1 MTLKSISDAF
11 EKFFFKAVPLHT
23 VALLRV
29 AFGLLLL
36 FNWLTTFPYRAIFYG
51 ENAVITFKTA
61 AMVSNYTR
69 LDLFGILPQTDTG
82 VYILCMI
89 NLVAALGVLFGL
101 FTRTSLALAFL
112 TIMTFHNRNVFI
124 LNSAD
129 TLFQNMLFLLIF
141 SGAGKM
147 FSLDKYFFGKSP
159 SEEVHAPW
167 ALRLIQMQFCMV
179 YISTILFKFKGEAWV
194 DGSAIYIATRLDDL
208 VRLPMPWLLD
218 NLLMI
223 KLMTWGTLVVELSL
237 GTLVWIRE
245 LRYWVLAA
253 GVALHLGIELIMNIP
268 MFEYIMIF
276 TMLSMI
282 DPDDMKK
289 AIHWLKSR
297 TQKTENQL
305 NSPEALSYEII

>member
-1 MTLKSISDAF
+1 MTIKTLTKAF
-11 EKFFFKAVPLHT
+11 DQFFFKPMPLHT
-23 VALLRV
+23 VALLRI

-36 FNWLTTFPYRAIFYG
+36 FNWLTTFPYRAVFYG

-61 AMVSNYTR
+61 ALISNYAH

-82 VYILCMI
+82 VYILCML

-112 TIMTFHNRNVFI
+112 TVMTFHNRNVFI

-129 TLFQNMLFLLIF
+129 TLFQNILFLLTF

-147 FSLDKYFFGKSP
+147 FSLDRYFFKHNRDI
-159 SEEVHAPW
+159 EMHAPW
-167 ALRLIQMQFCMV
+167 ALRLIQMQFCLV

-194 DGSAIYIATRLDDL
+194 DGSAIYIATRLDDM

-218 NLLMI
+218 NLLVI
-223 KLMTWGTLVVELSL
+223 KIMTWSTLAVELSL

-245 LRYWVLAA
+245 LRYWILAA
-253 GVALHLGIELIMNIP
+253 GIGLHLGIEMLMNIP

-282 DPDDMKK
+282 DPEDLKQ
-289 AIHWLKSR
+289 AVRWLKQR
-297 TQKTENQL
+297 TRKTT
-305 NSPEALSYEII
+305 PEAATYETI

>member
-1 MTLKSISDAF
+1 M
-11 EKFFFKAVPLHT
+11 
-23 VALLRV
+23 RV

-36 FNWLTTFPYRAIFYG
+36 FNWLTTFPYRAVFYG

-61 AMVSNYTR
+61 ALVSNYAR

-82 VYILCMI
+82 VYILCML
-89 NLVAALGVLFGL
+89 NLAAALGVLFGL
-101 FTRTSLALAFL
+101 FTRTSLALGFL
-112 TIMTFHNRNVFI
+112 TVMTFHNRNVFI

-129 TLFQNMLFLLIF
+129 TLFQNILFLLIF

-147 FSLDKYFFGKSP
+147 FSLDKVFFGKNQEQ
-159 SEEVHAPW
+159 EELHAPW

-179 YISTILFKFKGEAWV
+179 YISTILFKFKGEAWM

-218 NLLMI
+218 SMLMI

-253 GVALHLGIELIMNIP
+253 GVALHLGIEMLMNIP

-289 AIHWLKSR
+289 AIQWMKS
-297 TQKTENQL
+297 KTPKSAETA
-305 NSPEALSYEII
+305 SSEALSYETI